1 MFPQLRKKLIFVYTA
16 STGLILSLVLA
27 LAFCFYA
34 SSVSRQQEA
43 AFQNHLIT
51 LSSRLQSD
59 SSFSDSELARLEL
72 QDHLL
77 ISIEENGHPLF
88 FSGAYGTPTSRSILT
103 SRAESAARE
112 EGINTS
118 AAPVSSEMTVSPLL
132 HIEGEQND
140 SYLASVL
147 IARQEKGYKKLILL
161 SDETGT
167 RTGLF
172 MAGLLYLLVDAGGIL
187 LLFLI
192 GRRFVRHALLP
203 AQEGFSRQQEFVAA
217 ASHEL
222 RSPLAVIRASASA
235 IPGSPEHSGKLIRT
249 ILKECQR
256 GSSLI
261 KSLLLLAS
269 ADSHTLSIQ
278 KTCFEIDELLLNLLE
293 LYEPLFHSRNGHL
306 LLELPEEP
314 LPCAYADPDLCR
326 QILTILLD
334 NAAAYGLRQDNAA
347 AYDLQKDCSEE
358 LGSGSV
364 SPQTPNAPAAGTA
377 AGKIVLK
384 AANSGNTIFLSVE
397 DHGPGLS
404 NTEKERI
411 FDRFYRAEGSR
422 SDKEHFGLGLSIAS
436 DLAKIQELPLS
447 VSDTEGGGC
456 TFTLRIPAESL

>member
-1 MFPQLRKKLIFVYTA
+1 MFTQLRRKLIFVYTI
-16 STGLILSLVLA
+16 STGLILSLVLV

-43 AFQNHLIT
+43 AFQNHLFT

-72 QDHLL
+72 QNHLL

-88 FSGAYGTPTSRSILT
+88 FDGAYGTPTSRSTLT
-103 SRAESAARE
+103 SRAESAARK

-132 HIEGEQND
+132 HIKGEQND

-147 IARQEKGYKKLILL
+147 IARQENGYKKLILL
-161 SDETGT
+161 FDETGT
-167 RTGLF
+167 RTGLL
-172 MAGLLYLLVDAGGIL
+172 MAGLLYLLVDAAGIL

-203 AQEGFSRQQEFVAA
+203 AEESFARQQEFVAA

-222 RSPLAVIRASASA
+222 RSPLAVIRASAAA
-235 IPGSPEHSGKLIRT
+235 IPRSPEHSGKLIRT

-293 LYEPLFHSRNGHL
+293 LYEPLFHSRNGRL

-314 LPCAYADPDLCR
+314 LPRAYADPDLCR

-334 NAAAYGLRQDNAA
+334 NAAAYGLRQDNTA
-347 AYDLQKDCSEE
+347 AY
-358 LGSGSV
+358 
-364 SPQTPNAPAAGTA
+364 SPQQLIVRSRISQMKPSPDSPLRKQRTQQLPERTP
-377 AGKIVLK
+377 
-384 AANSGNTIFLSVE
+384 
-397 DHGPGLS
+397 
-404 NTEKERI
+404 ER
-411 FDRFYRAEGSR
+411 S
-422 SDKEHFGLGLSIAS
+422 S
-436 DLAKIQELPLS
+436 
-447 VSDTEGGGC
+447 
-456 TFTLRIPAESL
+456 

>member
-1 MFPQLRKKLIFVYTA
+1 MFPKLRKKLIFVYTT

-27 LAFCFYA
+27 LAFCFYT

-43 AFQNHLIT
+43 AFQNHLFT

-72 QDHLL
+72 QNHLL
-77 ISIEENGHPLF
+77 IAIEENGHPLF

-118 AAPVSSEMTVSPLL
+118 AAPVSSEITVSPLL
-132 HIEGEQND
+132 HIKGEQND

-147 IARQEKGYKKLILL
+147 IARQENGYKKLILL
-161 SDETGT
+161 FDETGT
-167 RTGLF
+167 RTGLLI
-172 MAGLLYLLVDAGGIL
+172 AGLLYLLIDAAGIL

-192 GRRFVRHALLP
+192 GRRFVRHALIP
-203 AQEGFSRQQEFVAA
+203 AEESFTRQQEFVAA

-222 RSPLAVIRASASA
+222 
-235 IPGSPEHSGKLIRT
+235 
-249 ILKECQR
+249 
-256 GSSLI
+256 
-261 KSLLLLAS
+261 
-269 ADSHTLSIQ
+269 
-278 KTCFEIDELLLNLLE
+278 
-293 LYEPLFHSRNGHL
+293 
-306 LLELPEEP
+306 PEEP
-314 LPCAYADPDLCR
+314 LPCVYADPDLCR

-347 AYDLQKDCSEE
+347 AYDRQKDCSEE
-358 LGSGSV
+358 IGSGSV
-364 SPQTPNAPAAGTA
+364 SPQTLNAPAAGTA

-384 AANSGNTIFLSVE
+384 ASNIGNTIFLSVE
-397 DHGPGLS
+397 DHGPGLKS
-404 NTEKERI
+404 GEKERI

-436 DLAKIQELPLS
+436 DLAKAQGIPLS

-456 TFTLRIPAESL
+456 TFTLQIPTEQL

>member
-1 MFPQLRKKLIFVYTA
+1 M
-16 STGLILSLVLA
+16 
-27 LAFCFYA
+27 
-34 SSVSRQQEA
+34 
-43 AFQNHLIT
+43 
-51 LSSRLQSD
+51 
-59 SSFSDSELARLEL
+59 
-72 QDHLL
+72 
-77 ISIEENGHPLF
+77 
-88 FSGAYGTPTSRSILT
+88 
-103 SRAESAARE
+103 
-112 EGINTS
+112 
-118 AAPVSSEMTVSPLL
+118 SPLL
-132 HIEGEQND
+132 HIKGEQND

-147 IARQEKGYKKLILL
+147 IARQENGYKKLILL
-161 SDETGT
+161 FDETGT
-167 RTGLF
+167 RTGLLI
-172 MAGLLYLLVDAGGIL
+172 AGLLYLLIDAAGIL

-192 GRRFVRHALLP
+192 GRRFVRHALIP
-203 AQEGFSRQQEFVAA
+203 AEESFTRQQEFVAA

-235 IPGSPEHSGKLIRT
+235 IPGAPEHSGKLIRT

-293 LYEPLFHSRNGHL
+293 LYEPLFHSRNGRL

-314 LPCAYADPDLCR
+314 LPCVYADPDLCR

-334 NAAAYGLRQDNAA
+334 NAAA
-347 AYDLQKDCSEE
+347 
-358 LGSGSV
+358 
-364 SPQTPNAPAAGTA
+364 GTA

-384 AANSGNTIFLSVE
+384 ASNIGNTIFLSVE
-397 DHGPGLS
+397 DHGPGLNS
-404 NTEKERI
+404 GEKERI

-436 DLAKIQELPLS
+436 DLAKAQGIPLS

-456 TFTLRIPAESL
+456 TFTLQIPTEQL

>member
-1 MFPQLRKKLIFVYTA
+1 MFPKLRKKLIFVYTT

-27 LAFCFYA
+27 LAFCFYT

-43 AFQNHLIT
+43 AFQNHLFT
-51 LSSRLQSD
+51 LSSRFQSD

-72 QDHLL
+72 QNHLL
-77 ISIEENGHPLF
+77 IAIEENGHPLF

-118 AAPVSSEMTVSPLL
+118 AAPVSSEITVSPLL
-132 HIEGEQND
+132 HIKGEQND

-147 IARQEKGYKKLILL
+147 IARQENGYKKLILL
-161 SDETGT
+161 FDETGT
-167 RTGLF
+167 RTGLLI
-172 MAGLLYLLVDAGGIL
+172 AGLLYLLIDAAGIL

-192 GRRFVRHALLP
+192 GRRFVRHALIP
-203 AQEGFSRQQEFVAA
+203 SEENFTRQQEFVAA

-235 IPGSPEHSGKLIRT
+235 IPGAPEHSGKLIRT

-293 LYEPLFHSRNGHL
+293 LYEPLFHSRNGRL

-314 LPCAYADPDLCR
+314 LPCVYVDPDLCR

-334 NAAAYGLRQDNAA
+334 NAAAYGLRQDF
-347 AYDLQKDCSEE
+347 SE
-358 LGSGSV
+358 GTDSGSI
-364 SPQTPNAPAAGTA
+364 PMQTHRLP
-377 AGKIVLK
+377 
-384 AANSGNTIFLSVE
+384 
-397 DHGPGLS
+397 
-404 NTEKERI
+404 ERTP
-411 FDRFYRAEGSR
+411 ER
-422 SDKEHFGLGLSIAS
+422 SS
-436 DLAKIQELPLS
+436 
-447 VSDTEGGGC
+447 
-456 TFTLRIPAESL
+456 